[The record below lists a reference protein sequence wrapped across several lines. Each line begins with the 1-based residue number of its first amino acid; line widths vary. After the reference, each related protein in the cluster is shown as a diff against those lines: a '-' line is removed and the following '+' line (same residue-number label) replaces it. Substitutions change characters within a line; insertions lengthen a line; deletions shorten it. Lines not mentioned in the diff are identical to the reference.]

1 MVKLSNV
8 IGFVSV
14 LALLYWI
21 FIFITMQ
28 IFDLKVFKENIIE
41 SFYYFITCIL
51 VLMFG
56 SLMINI
62 MFNLSRIAEKVDA
75 HDVQERDAGSCKK
88 RNLNIKVILFILSFP
103 VLAAFL
109 FFGDYATAKEK
120 EITLKKS
127 ANLILG
133 SYKTEL
139 DAITNYNFDKAWINN
154 VSETLDFMSKIDPNF
169 DNVSIILE
177 DVINNNN
184 CYLVFTR
191 YNKVENI
198 RNISKTKYIRSFELS
213 EREYL
218 EKVFHKSYNAEYFKA
233 KKGSYIFFIPYEY
246 SGKTIVLYF
255 NDIQSYG
262 K

>member
-8 IGFVSV
+8 IGLVSI

-21 FIFITMQ
+21 FIFIIMQ
-28 IFDLKVFKENIIE
+28 VFELKVFEKNIIIN
-41 SFYYFITCIL
+41 SFFYCIACIL

-56 SLMINI
+56 SFIINI
-62 MFNLSRIAEKVDA
+62 MFNLSRIAKEVDA
-75 HDVQERDAGSCKK
+75 QEENADSYRKQG
-88 RNLNIKVILFILSFP
+88 LNIKVILFILSFP

-109 FFGDYATAKEK
+109 FLGDYATAKEK

-139 DAITNYNFDKAWINN
+139 DAITNYNFNKAWINN

-191 YNKVENI
+191 YNKVEDV

-218 EKVFHKSYNAEYFKA
+218 KKVFNESYNAEYFKSN
-233 KKGSYIFFIPYEY
+233 KGSYIFFIPYEY
-246 SGKTIVLYF
+246 SGRKIVLYF
-255 NDIQSYG
+255 NDTQRYD